1 VRDGIQMARLGKPA
15 VALVT
20 SDFWQQGNFVAKAAG
35 MPDVPRIELPHP
47 IASTG
52 REYMRK
58 VSENLAA
65 HIVGALT
72 TPAQPSSAATPHPR
86 EEPNG

>member
-1 VRDGIQMARLGKPA
+1 MARLGKPA

-20 SDFWQQGNFVAKAAG
+20 SDFWQQGDFVAKASG
-35 MPDVPRIELPHP
+35 MPDIPRVALPHP

-58 VSENLAA
+58 VSENLVAQ
-65 HIVGALT
+65 IISALT
-72 TPAQPSSAATPHPR
+72 TTSATTTASS
-86 EEPNG
+86 

>member
-35 MPDVPRIELPHP
+35 MPDIPRVELPHP

-58 VSENLAA
+58 ISENLVAE
-65 HIVGALT
+65 IVRALT
-72 TPAQPSSAATPHPR
+72 TLERANS
-86 EEPNG
+86 